1 MDFDAVSYLKNLVTD
16 IEGKAPVK
24 IVDYFNESLEYLE
37 SNGIVRDMHVGKT
50 DYKTLKEAS
59 EFLLGQYIG
68 IVIMGRENTAYY
80 NAFGHWLKLVY
91 HFVINNNTNL
101 E

>member
-1 MDFDAVSYLKNLVTD
+1 MSFDPVLYLKEIVEN

-24 IVDYFNESLEYLE
+24 IVDYFNETLDHLEA
-37 SNGIVRDMHVGKT
+37 NAIVKDMHVGKT